1 MYEKLI
7 PCFRSCYK
15 LIIPLKKCNTQ
26 TLPRLISYN
35 TYHLFTALNPVKVN
49 SDIEN
54 LKSCQSITTRNYAKS
69 KDKKKES
76 KHKAVRVDESELRD
90 HFNVDKLYAEY
101 KKPVDVLKKEYV
113 EQLVIRSS
121 AAAVDS
127 LKVTLEGKEYLL
139 QDLAEIGK
147 KNPKTYVLDVSVF
160 PQAIPA
166 ITAAILNS
174 GLGINPQQDGTKL
187 FLPIPKVTRE
197 HRETLAKNAKALFV
211 KAKDSIRNV
220 QNKQIDRVKD
230 KVSDAD
236 EAFRLTEQL
245 KSLGDKYINEAEEI
259 MKTKQA
265 ELLKTDL

>member
-1 MYEKLI
+1 M
-7 PCFRSCYK
+7 
-15 LIIPLKKCNTQ
+15 
-26 TLPRLISYN
+26 
-35 TYHLFTALNPVKVN
+35 
-49 SDIEN
+49 
-54 LKSCQSITTRNYAKS
+54 ITVRNYAKS

-76 KHKAVRVDESELRD
+76 KHKTVHVDEVELSS
-90 HFNVDKLYAEY
+90 HFDIGKLYADFQ
-101 KKPVDVLKKEYV
+101 KPVDSLRREYV

-121 AAAVDS
+121 AAAIDN
-127 LKVTLEGKEYLL
+127 LKITLDGKEYLL

-197 HRETLAKNAKALFV
+197 HRETLAKNAKAFFV

-220 QNKQIDRVKD
+220 QIKHAEKVKNKILNV
-230 KVSDAD
+230 D
-236 EAFRLTEQL
+236 EAFRITEQL
-245 KSLGDKYINEAEEI
+245 KALGDKYINEAEEI

-265 ELLKTDL
+265 ELLKTDS